1 MTNGRNGGDDDDDEQ
16 LFEDDSDDRL
26 TSAGAVNFFSCGPR
40 TDTKAGICCSLSLE
54 IIIIGLG

>member
-1 MTNGRNGGDDDDDEQ
+1 MTNGRNGGGDDDDDDQ

-26 TSAGAVNFFSCGPR
+26 NGAGAANFFSCGAG

-54 IIIIGLG
+54 IIIGLG